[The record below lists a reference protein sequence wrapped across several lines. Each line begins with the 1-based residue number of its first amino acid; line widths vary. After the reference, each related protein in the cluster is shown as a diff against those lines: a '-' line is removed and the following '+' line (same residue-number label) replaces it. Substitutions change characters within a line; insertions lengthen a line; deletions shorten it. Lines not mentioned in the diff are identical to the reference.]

1 MQDRQL
7 VIRLLTIF
15 LTTKL
20 KVNLAY
26 REVALAHL
34 WVIGNFVAKFVIVK
48 VSILY
53 VSVLHFS
60 TLAHKHTRM
69 MVLL

>member
-7 VIRLLTIF
+7 VIVLPTI
-15 LTTKL
+15 LETTKS

-26 REVALAHL
+26 PEAPLARL

-53 VSVLHFS
+53 VSALHFS
-60 TLAHKHTRM
+60 TLAHISIPG
-69 MVLL
+69 